1 MLTGLTGPDGLNPAG
16 RSIGESGHPVA
27 VADVVRWRSA
37 LPVATPGHREK
48 VTAFRQWVD
57 ATPGLDAVGAWLAG
71 TGLAAVVADT
81 RRRMASC
88 D

>member
-1 MLTGLTGPDGLNPAG
+1 M
-16 RSIGESGHPVA
+16 A